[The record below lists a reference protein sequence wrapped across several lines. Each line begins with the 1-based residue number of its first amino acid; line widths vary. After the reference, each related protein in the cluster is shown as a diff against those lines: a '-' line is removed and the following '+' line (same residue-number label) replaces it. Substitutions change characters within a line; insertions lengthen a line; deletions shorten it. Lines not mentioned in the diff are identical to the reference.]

1 MTIEPMFTDG
11 GPLSKVLHEW
21 EPRQQQVDMAS
32 AVAEALESKKQLL
45 VEAGT
50 GVGKSFGY
58 LVPAIRRIIEHGETV
73 VISTNTITLQEQIV
87 NHDAPILHEAFG
99 GGFETVLVK
108 GRANYISLRRLSR
121 AKSQRATLLH
131 GGNGAEQ
138 LEQIDEWSKTTVD
151 GSKSSLPF
159 LPRGD
164 VWELVKSEGSRCLG
178 RKCPTYETCFYQ
190 KSRRAMERGNLLVC
204 NHALFFSDLALRIQG
219 AGFLPRYDHVI
230 FDEAHAI
237 EDVAADHFGAS
248 ISENQVEYFLRSL
261 VPVSRSRAT
270 KGFLHLL
277 EAKGYKTELL
287 SQCVDL
293 VHHCREQAQSF
304 FDALVQWK
312 LDFAPSNGRVSKPGV
327 VDDCLSGPL
336 LALGKHLSL
345 LRESLEDN
353 SESVETGGFSV
364 RAMDMAGACS
374 SLITQERSGCVYAVD
389 GVPHYTSGAAKAKPV
404 LKCMA
409 VDVSTLLQQHLFD
422 GEQSVILTSATLA
435 TGGGDFSLMKSR
447 LGCKD
452 PTELQLGSPFDY
464 PRQMRAWVDSSM
476 PEPSS
481 DQYTQRLADRV
492 VDLVGRT
499 NGGAFVLFTS
509 YRMLQKVA
517 ELAKDEIEGKG
528 LTFLEHGAKISRT
541 ALLEQFR
548 EDEGAVLFGT
558 SSFWQGVD
566 VRGHN
571 LRNVIITRL
580 PFDVPDRPL
589 VEARQ
594 EKVKEAGENPFM
606 KDQLPRAVIR
616 FRQGI
621 GRLIRSGDDKG
632 DVSILDS
639 RVVRKFYGSAFLAAL
654 PEGVEVVDLAT
665 EDCCDF

>member
-1 MTIEPMFTDG
+1 MTSEPMFMAG
-11 GPLSKVLHEW
+11 GPLSKVLQGW
-21 EPRQQQVDMAS
+21 EPRQQQLEM
-32 AVAEALESKKQLL
+32 AEAVSDALDNRGQLL

-58 LVPAIRRIIEHGETV
+58 LVPAIRRILEHGETV
-73 VISTNTITLQEQIV
+73 VVSTNTITLQEQIV
-87 NHDAPILHEAFG
+87 EHDAPLLYDAFG
-99 GGFETVLVK
+99 GGIETVLVK
-108 GRANYISLRRLSR
+108 GRANYVSLRRLAR

-131 GGNGAEQ
+131 DSKGVEQ
-138 LEQIDEWSKTTVD
+138 LEEIEKWVQTTTD

-164 VWELVKSEGSRCLG
+164 VWELVKSDGSRCLG
-178 RKCPTYETCFYQ
+178 RKCPSFESCHYQ

-204 NHALFFSDLALRIQG
+204 NHALFFSDLALRMRG

-261 VPVSRSRAT
+261 VPVSRKRMT

-277 EAKGYKTELL
+277 EAKGYKSELL
-287 SQCVDL
+287 SQCVEL
-293 VHHCREQAQSF
+293 VHHCREQSQAF
-304 FDALVQWK
+304 FDTLVQWK
-312 LDFAPSNGRVSKPGV
+312 LDFAPSNGRIANPGI

-336 LALGKHLSL
+336 LQLGKHLAL
-345 LRESLEDN
+345 LRESLEDDA
-353 SESVETGGFSV
+353 EATETSGFSV
-364 RAMDMAGACS
+364 RALDMAGACS
-374 SLITQERSGCVYAVD
+374 SLIAQDRSGCVYSVE
-389 GVPHYTSGAAKAKPV
+389 GVPHHAKAATTAKPS

-409 VDVSTLLQQHLFD
+409 VEVSDLFQQNLFA
-422 GEQSVILTSATLA
+422 GEQSVVLTSATLA

-447 LGCKD
+447 LGCED
-452 PTELQLGSPFDY
+452 VVELQLGSPFDY
-464 PRQMRAWVDSSM
+464 SRQMRAWVDSSM

-481 DQYTQRLADRV
+481 DTYAQKLADRI

-499 NGGAFVLFTS
+499 HGGAFVLFTS
-509 YRMLQKVA
+509 YRLLDQVA
-517 ELAKDEIEGKG
+517 TLARDEIEGKG
-528 LTFLEHGAKISRT
+528 MSFLEHGAKVTRSK
-541 ALLEQFR
+541 LLEQFK
-548 EDEGAVLFGT
+548 EDEQSVLFGT
-558 SSFWQGVD
+558 ASFWQGVD
-566 VRGHN
+566 VRGHY

-594 EKVKEAGENPFM
+594 EKIKESGENPFM
-606 KDQLPRAVIR
+606 IDQLPRAVIR

-621 GRLIRSGDDKG
+621 GRLIRSSDDKG

-639 RVVRKFYGSAFLAAL
+639 RVVRKFYGRAFLAAL

-665 EDCCDF
+665 EDCF

>member
-1 MTIEPMFTDG
+1 MFTDG
-11 GPLSKVLHEW
+11 GPLSKVLQDW
-21 EPRQQQVDMAS
+21 EPRQQQLDMAT
-32 AVAEALESKKQLL
+32 AVASSLDTRGKLL

-58 LVPAIRRIIEHGETV
+58 LVPAIRRIIEHEETV
-73 VISTNTITLQEQIV
+73 IVSTNTITLQEQIV
-87 NHDAPILHEAFG
+87 THDAPILYEAFG

-108 GRANYISLRRLSR
+108 GRANYVSLRRLAR

-131 GGNGAEQ
+131 DTNGMEQ
-138 LEQIDEWSKTTVD
+138 LEDIETWAQTTTD

-164 VWELVKSEGSRCLG
+164 VWELTKSDGSRCLG
-178 RKCPTYETCFYQ
+178 RKCPTSENCFYQ
-190 KSRRAMERGNLLVC
+190 KARRAMERGNLLVC
-204 NHALFFSDLALRIQG
+204 NHALFFSDLALRMRG
-219 AGFLPRYDHVI
+219 AGFLPKYDHVI

-261 VPVSRSRAT
+261 VPVSRKRMT

-277 EAKGYKTELL
+277 EAKGCKTEML
-287 SQCVDL
+287 SQCVEL
-293 VHHCREQAQSF
+293 VHHCREQSQHF

-312 LDFAPSNGRVSKPGV
+312 LDFAPSNGRVINQGV
-327 VDDCLSGPL
+327 VEDCLSGPML
-336 LALGKHLSL
+336 ELGKHLSL
-345 LRESLEDN
+345 LRESLDDDAEATEA
-353 SESVETGGFSV
+353 SGFSV
-364 RAMDMAGACS
+364 RAFDMAGACS
-374 SLITQERSGCVYAVD
+374 SLIAQDRAGCVYSVE
-389 GVPHYTSGAAKAKPV
+389 GVPHHAKQATRAKPV

-409 VDVSTLLQQHLFD
+409 VDVSSLLHQNLFD
-422 GEQSVILTSATLA
+422 GEQTVVLTSATLA

-447 LGCKD
+447 LGCGE
-452 PTELQLGSPFDY
+452 PVELQLGSPFDY

-481 DQYTQRLADRV
+481 GQYAQRLADRI

-499 NGGAFVLFTS
+499 QGGAFVLFTS
-509 YRMLQKVA
+509 YRLLEKVA
-517 ELAKDEIEGKG
+517 ELSRNEIEGNWM
-528 LTFLEHGAKISRT
+528 TFLEHGSKVSRT
-541 ALLEQFR
+541 SLLEQFR
-548 EDEGAVLFGT
+548 EDERAVLFGT

-580 PFDVPDRPL
+580 PFDVPDHPL

-594 EKVKEAGENPFM
+594 EKIKDSGENPFM

-639 RVVRKFYGSAFLAAL
+639 RVVRKFYGRAFLAAL

-665 EDCCDF
+665 EDCF

>member
-1 MTIEPMFTDG
+1 MTTEPMFTDG
-11 GPLSKVLHEW
+11 GPLSKVLNEW
-21 EPRQQQVDMAS
+21 EPRQQQLDMAN
-32 AVAEALESKKQLL
+32 AVALALENRGQLL

-58 LVPAIRRIIEHGETV
+58 LVPAIRRIIDYGETV

-87 NHDAPILHEAFG
+87 QHDAPILHEAFE

-108 GRANYISLRRLSR
+108 GRANYLSRRRLQR
-121 AKSQRATLLH
+121 AKTQRSSLLSDAA
-131 GGNGAEQ
+131 GVEQ
-138 LEQIDEWSKTTVD
+138 LASIAEWTKTTTD

-178 RKCPTYETCFYQ
+178 RKCPTHESCFYQ
-190 KSRRAMERGNLLVC
+190 QARRAMEHGNLLVC
-204 NHALFFSDLALRIQG
+204 NHALFFSDLALRMRG

-261 VPVSRSRAT
+261 APASSRRGSN
-270 KGFLHLL
+270 GFLHLL
-277 EAKGYKTELL
+277 AAKGNGSEMLA
-287 SQCVDL
+287 QCIEL
-293 VHHCREQAQSF
+293 VHHCREQSQTF
-304 FDALVQWK
+304 FDSLVQWK
-312 LDFAPSNGRVSKPGV
+312 LDFAPSNGRVSKPNV
-327 VDDCLSGPL
+327 IDDCLSGPL
-336 LALGKHLSL
+336 VALGKHLTL
-345 LRESLEDN
+345 LRESFEDDA
-353 SESVETGGFSV
+353 ESVEAGGFSV
-364 RAMDMAGACS
+364 RALDMAGACG
-374 SLITQERSGCVYAVD
+374 SLVKQERAGCVYSVE
-389 GVPHYTSGAAKAKPV
+389 GVPHNTNGAKRARPS

-409 VDVSTLLQQHLFD
+409 VDVSSLLQEHLFD
-422 GEQSVILTSATLA
+422 SAQSVVLTSATLA
-435 TGGGDFSLMKSR
+435 TGGGDFSLVKSR
-447 LGCKD
+447 LGCD
-452 PTELQLGSPFDY
+452 EPVELQLGSPFDY

-476 PEPSS
+476 PEPASEH
-481 DQYTQRLADRV
+481 YAQRLADRI

-499 NGGAFVLFTS
+499 QGGAFVLFTS
-509 YRMLQKVA
+509 YRLLETVA
-517 ELAKDEIEGKG
+517 SLARDEIEGKG
-528 LTFLEHGAKISRT
+528 LTFLEHGANVTRT
-541 ALLEQFR
+541 TLLEQFR

-594 EKVKEAGENPFM
+594 EKVKESGENPFM

-665 EDCCDF
+665 EDCFDF

>member
-1 MTIEPMFTDG
+1 M
-11 GPLSKVLHEW
+11 
-21 EPRQQQVDMAS
+21 
-32 AVAEALESKKQLL
+32 AEAVSKTLENKSQLL

-73 VISTNTITLQEQIV
+73 VVSTNTITLQEQIV
-87 NHDAPILHEAFG
+87 QHDAPILHDAFG
-99 GGFETVLVK
+99 GGFDTVLVK
-108 GRANYISLRRLSR
+108 GRANYVSLRRLKR
-121 AKSQRATLLH
+121 AQAQRATLLH
-131 GGNGAEQ
+131 DSKGIKQLSEIEQ
-138 LEQIDEWSKTTVD
+138 WTHATTD
-151 GSKSSLPF
+151 GTKSTLPF

-164 VWELVKSEGSRCLG
+164 VWELVKSDGSRCLG
-178 RKCPTYETCFYQ
+178 RKCPSNENCFYQ
-190 KSRRAMERGNLLVC
+190 QARRGMERGNLLVC
-204 NHALFFSDLALRIQG
+204 NHALFFSDLALRMRG

-261 VPVSRSRAT
+261 LPVSKKRVT

-277 EAKGYKTELL
+277 GKKGQTSELL

-293 VHHCREQAQSF
+293 VLHCREVSKTF
-304 FDALVQWK
+304 FDSLVQWK
-312 LDFAPSNGRVSKPGV
+312 IDCAPSNGRVKNAGV
-327 VDDCLSGPL
+327 VEDCLSGPL
-336 LALGKHLSL
+336 LELGKHLSL
-345 LRESLEDN
+345 LKETLEDDADAAEA
-353 SESVETGGFSV
+353 SGFSV
-364 RAMDMAGACS
+364 RAYDMAGACS
-374 SLITQERSGCVYAVD
+374 SLITQDRLGCVYSVE
-389 GVPHYTSGAAKAKPV
+389 GVSQISNSKRTSNPS

-409 VDVSTLLQQHLFD
+409 VDISELLQSNLFEK
-422 GEQSVILTSATLA
+422 GQSVVLTSATLT
-435 TGGGDFSLMKSR
+435 TGGGDFSLVKSR
-447 LGCKD
+447 LGCED
-452 PTELQLGSPFDY
+452 ANELQLGSPFDY
-464 PRQMRAWVDSSM
+464 PRQMRAWVDSTM

-481 DQYTQRLADRV
+481 NLYSERLASRII
-492 VDLVGRT
+492 DLVGRT
-499 NGGAFVLFTS
+499 QGGAFVLFTS
-509 YRMLQKVA
+509 YRLLEQVA
-517 ELAKDEIEGKG
+517 ILARDEIEGKG
-528 LTFLEHGAKISRT
+528 MTFLEHGAKVART

-548 EDEGAVLFGT
+548 EDERAVLFGT
-558 SSFWQGVD
+558 ASFWQGVD

-594 EKVKEAGENPFM
+594 EKIEESGESPFM

-639 RVVRKFYGSAFLAAL
+639 RVVRKFYGRAFLAAL

-665 EDCCDF
+665 EDCFDF

>member
-1 MTIEPMFTDG
+1 MTTEPMFTEG
-11 GPLSKVLHEW
+11 GPLSKVLNEW
-21 EPRQQQVDMAS
+21 EPRQQQLDMAD
-32 AVAEALESKKQLL
+32 AVAQALETRGQLL

-58 LVPAIRRIIEHGETV
+58 LVPAIRRIIDHGETV
-73 VISTNTITLQEQIV
+73 VVSTNTITLQEQIV
-87 NHDAPILHEAFG
+87 QHDAPILHKAFG

-108 GRANYISLRRLSR
+108 GRANYFSRRRLQR
-121 AKSQRATLLH
+121 AQSQRSTLLSD
-131 GGNGAEQ
+131 NGAVEQ
-138 LEQIDEWSKTTVD
+138 LANIAEWSKSTTE

-178 RKCPTYETCFYQ
+178 RKCPTHESCFYQ
-190 KSRRAMERGNLLVC
+190 QARRAMERGSLLVC
-204 NHALFFSDLALRIQG
+204 NHALFFSDLALRIRG
-219 AGFLPRYDHVI
+219 TGFLPRYDHVI

-261 VPVSRSRAT
+261 APASSRGGS

-277 EAKGYKTELL
+277 AAKGSGSEMLA
-287 SQCVDL
+287 QCIEL
-293 VHHCREQAQSF
+293 VHHCREQSQTF
-304 FDALVQWK
+304 FDSLVQWK
-312 LDFAPSNGRVSKPGV
+312 LDFAPSNGRVTKPNV
-327 VDDCLSGPL
+327 IDDSLSGPL
-336 LALGKHLSL
+336 VALGKHLAL
-345 LRESLEDN
+345 LRESFEDDA
-353 SESVETGGFSV
+353 ESAEAGGFSV
-364 RAMDMAGACS
+364 RAFDMAGACA
-374 SLITQERSGCVYAVD
+374 SLVKQDRTGCVYSVE
-389 GVPHYTSGAAKAKPV
+389 GVPHHANAAKRAKPS

-409 VDVSTLLQQHLFD
+409 VDVSTLLQEHLFD
-422 GEQSVILTSATLA
+422 SAQSVVLTSATLA
-435 TGGGDFSLMKSR
+435 TGGGDFSLIKSR
-447 LGCKD
+447 LGCD
-452 PTELQLGSPFDY
+452 EPVELQLGSPFDY

-481 DQYTQRLADRV
+481 DQYTQRLADRII
-492 VDLVGRT
+492 DLVGRT
-499 NGGAFVLFTS
+499 DGGAFVLFTS
-509 YRMLQKVA
+509 YRLLETVA
-517 ELAKDEIEGKG
+517 RLVRDEIEGKG
-528 LTFLEHGAKISRT
+528 LTFLEHGSNVPRT
-541 ALLEQFR
+541 TLLEQFR

-594 EKVKEAGENPFM
+594 EKIKASGENPFM

-665 EDCCDF
+665 EDCFDF

>member
-1 MTIEPMFTDG
+1 MFTDG
-11 GPLSKVLHEW
+11 GPLSKVLKEW
-21 EPRQQQVDMAS
+21 EPRQQQVEMAE
-32 AVAEALESKKQLL
+32 AVANALESKGQLL

-58 LVPAIRRIIEHGETV
+58 LVPAIRRIVDHGETV
-73 VISTNTITLQEQIV
+73 VVSTNTITLQEQIV
-87 NHDAPILHEAFG
+87 QHDAPILHEAFG

-108 GRANYISLRRLSR
+108 GRANYISLRRLRR
-121 AKSQRATLLH
+121 AQSQRATLLH
-131 GGNGAEQ
+131 DSKGIEQ
-138 LEQIDEWSKTTVD
+138 LAEIEQWVQATVD

-164 VWELVKSEGSRCLG
+164 VWELVKSDGSRCLG
-178 RKCPTYETCFYQ
+178 RKCPTYEDCFYQ
-190 KSRRAMERGNLLVC
+190 KARRSMERGNLLVC
-204 NHALFFSDLALRIQG
+204 NHALFFSDLALRMRG

-237 EDVAADHFGAS
+237 EDVAADHFGDS
-248 ISENQVEYFLRSL
+248 ISENQVEYFFRSL
-261 VPVSRSRAT
+261 LPVSRKRMT

-277 EAKGYKTELL
+277 AAKGNKTELL

-293 VHHCREQAQSF
+293 VHHCREQSQTF
-304 FDALVQWK
+304 FDTLVQWK
-312 LDFAPSNGRVSKPGV
+312 LDFAPSNGRVSTPAV
-327 VDDCLSGPL
+327 VEDSLSGPL
-336 LALGKHLSL
+336 LELGKHLSL
-345 LRESLEDN
+345 LRESLDDDAEAI
-353 SESVETGGFSV
+353 EAGGFAM

-374 SLITQERSGCVYAVD
+374 SLLAQSRSGCVYAVE
-389 GVPHYTSGAAKAKPV
+389 GVSNHAKAATTAKPV
-404 LKCMA
+404 LKSMA
-409 VDVSTLLQQHLFD
+409 VDVSSLLQSNLFE
-422 GEQSVILTSATLA
+422 GEQTVVLTSATLA

-447 LGCKD
+447 LGCED
-452 PTELQLGSPFDY
+452 AVELQLGSPFDY

-476 PEPSS
+476 PEPSHAE
-481 DQYTQRLADRV
+481 YAQRLADRI

-499 NGGAFVLFTS
+499 QGGAFVLFTS
-509 YRMLQKVA
+509 YRLLEKVA
-517 ELAKDEIEGKG
+517 GFARDEIEGKG
-528 LTFLEHGAKISRT
+528 LTFLEHGSKITRT
-541 ALLEQFR
+541 SLLEQFR
-548 EDEGAVLFGT
+548 EDERAVLFGT
-558 SSFWQGVD
+558 ASFWQGVD

-594 EKVKEAGENPFM
+594 EIIKATGENPFM

-639 RVVRKFYGSAFLAAL
+639 RVVRKFYGRAFLSAL
-654 PEGVEVVDLAT
+654 PDGVEVVDLAT
-665 EDCCDF
+665 EDCF

>member
-1 MTIEPMFTDG
+1 MGQEAMFATD
-11 GPLSKVLHEW
+11 GPLSKVLQDW
-21 EPRQQQVDMAS
+21 EPRQQQVEMAQTVS
-32 AVAEALESKKQLL
+32 SVLNERGKLL

-50 GVGKSFGY
+50 GVGKTFGY
-58 LVPAIRRIIEHGETV
+58 LVPAIRRIVDHGETV
-73 VISTNTITLQEQIV
+73 VVSTNTITLQEQIV
-87 NHDAPILHEAFG
+87 LHDAPILHDAFG
-99 GGFETVLVK
+99 GGFETILVK
-108 GRANYISLRRLSR
+108 GRANYVSLRRLAR
-121 AKSQRATLLH
+121 AESQKSTLLH
-131 GGNGAEQ
+131 DSKGIEQ
-138 LEQIDEWSKTTVD
+138 LEAIDMWAQTTVD

-164 VWELVKSEGSRCLG
+164 VWEHVKSDGSRCLG
-178 RKCPTYETCFYQ
+178 RKCPTCESCFYQ
-190 KSRRAMERGNLLVC
+190 NARRAMERGNLLIC
-204 NHALFFSDLALRIQG
+204 NHALFFSDLALRMRG

-261 VPVSRSRAT
+261 VPVSRKRTT

-277 EAKGYKTELL
+277 EAKGYKTEML

-293 VHHCREQAQSF
+293 VHHCREQSQAF

-312 LDFAPSNGRVSKPGV
+312 LDFAPSNGRISSKGI
-327 VDDCLSGPL
+327 VDDCLTDPL
-336 LALGKHLSL
+336 LELGKHLSL
-345 LRESLEDN
+345 LRESLEDDAEAAEA
-353 SESVETGGFSV
+353 SGFSV
-364 RAMDMAGACS
+364 RALDMASACS
-374 SLITQERSGCVYAVD
+374 SLIAQDRLGCVYSVE
-389 GVPHYTSGAAKAKPV
+389 GVPDHAKAATAAKPV

-409 VDVSTLLQQHLFD
+409 VDVSSLLQQNLFD
-422 GEQSVILTSATLA
+422 AEQSVVLTSATLA

-447 LGCKD
+447 LGCENVS
-452 PTELQLGSPFDY
+452 ELQLGSPFDY

-481 DQYTQRLADRV
+481 EQYAQRLADRI

-499 NGGAFVLFTS
+499 HGGAFVLFTS
-509 YRMLQKVA
+509 YRLLDRVA
-517 ELAKDEIEGKG
+517 GLARDEIEGKG
-528 LTFLEHGAKISRT
+528 MTFLEHGSKATRS

-548 EDEGAVLFGT
+548 EDERSVLFGT
-558 SSFWQGVD
+558 ASFWQGVD

-594 EKVKEAGENPFM
+594 EKIKESGENPFM

-621 GRLIRSGDDKG
+621 GRLIRSSDDKG

-639 RVVRKFYGSAFLAAL
+639 RVVRKFYGRAFLAAL

-665 EDCCDF
+665 EDCF

>member
-1 MTIEPMFTDG
+1 
-11 GPLSKVLHEW
+11 
-21 EPRQQQVDMAS
+21 MAK
-32 AVAEALESKKQLL
+32 AVSRTLETRGLLL

-58 LVPAIRRIIEHGETV
+58 LVPAIRRIIECGETV
-73 VISTNTITLQEQIV
+73 VVSTNTITLQEQIV
-87 NHDAPILHEAFG
+87 HQDAPILHDAFG
-99 GGFETVLVK
+99 GGFDTVLVK
-108 GRANYISLRRLSR
+108 GRANYVSLRRLNR

-131 GGNGAEQ
+131 DPKGAEH
-138 LEQIDEWSKTTVD
+138 LDDIDAWAKTTTD
-151 GSKSSLPF
+151 GSKSSFPF

-164 VWELVKSEGSRCLG
+164 VWELVKSDGSRCLG
-178 RKCPTYETCFYQ
+178 RKCPSNEQCFYQ
-190 KSRRAMERGNLLVC
+190 QARRGMEQGNLLIC
-204 NHALFFSDLALRIQG
+204 NHALFFSDLSLRMRG

-261 VPVSRSRAT
+261 VPVSKKRIT

-277 EAKGYKTELL
+277 EQRGNKSELL
-287 SQCVDL
+287 SQCADL
-293 VHHCREQAQSF
+293 VLHCREESQTF

-312 LDFAPSNGRVSKPGV
+312 LECAPSNGRVKSAGIV
-327 VDDCLSGPL
+327 EDCLSGPML
-336 LALGKHLSL
+336 ELGKHLSL
-345 LRESLEDN
+345 LKEVLDDDADAAEAS
-353 SESVETGGFSV
+353 GFSV
-364 RAMDMAGACS
+364 RAYDMAGACS
-374 SLITQERSGCVYAVD
+374 SLIAQDRAGCVYSVERVSQNANSTRASN
-389 GVPHYTSGAAKAKPV
+389 PT

-409 VDVSTLLQQHLFD
+409 VDVSDLLQSNLFES
-422 GEQSVILTSATLA
+422 GQSVVLTSATLT
-435 TGGGDFSLMKSR
+435 TGGKDFSLVKSR
-447 LGCKD
+447 LGCQEAD
-452 PTELQLGSPFDY
+452 EMHLGSPFDY
-464 PRQMRAWVDSSM
+464 PRQMRAWVDSTM

-481 DQYTQRLADRV
+481 NQYTERLASRII
-492 VDLVGRT
+492 DLVGRT
-499 NGGAFVLFTS
+499 RGGAFVLFTS
-509 YRMLQKVA
+509 YQLLEHVAMLA
-517 ELAKDEIEGKG
+517 RDEIEGKG
-528 LTFLEHGAKISRT
+528 LTFLEHGANAART

-548 EDEGAVLFGT
+548 EDERAVLFGT
-558 SSFWQGVD
+558 ASFWQGVD

-580 PFDVPDRPL
+580 PFDVPDKPL

-594 EKVKEAGENPFM
+594 EKIQEAGENPFM

-639 RVVRKFYGSAFLAAL
+639 RVVRKFYGRAFLAAL

-665 EDCCDF
+665 EDCFDF

>member
-1 MTIEPMFTDG
+1 MTTEPMFTDG
-11 GPLSKVLHEW
+11 GPLSKVLKEW
-21 EPRQQQVDMAS
+21 EPRKQQLEMAD
-32 AVAEALESKKQLL
+32 AVAQALENRGQLL

-58 LVPAIRRIIEHGETV
+58 LVPAIRRIVEHGETV
-73 VISTNTITLQEQIV
+73 VVSTNTITLQEQIV
-87 NHDAPILHEAFG
+87 QHDAPILHKAFG
-99 GGFETVLVK
+99 GGFDTVLVK
-108 GRANYISLRRLSR
+108 GRANYLSRRRLQR
-121 AKSQRATLLH
+121 AQSQRSSLLSDAV
-131 GGNGAEQ
+131 GVEQ
-138 LEQIDEWSKTTVD
+138 LTNIAEWTKDTTD

-164 VWELVKSEGSRCLG
+164 VWELAKSDGSRCLG
-178 RKCPTYETCFYQ
+178 RKCPTHESCFYQ
-190 KSRRAMERGNLLVC
+190 QARRAMERGNLLVC
-204 NHALFFSDLALRIQG
+204 NHALFFSDLALRMRG

-248 ISENQVEYFLRSL
+248 ISENQVEYYLRSL
-261 VPVSRSRAT
+261 APVPSRRQP

-277 EAKGYKTELL
+277 ATKGNDTEML
-287 SQCVDL
+287 SQCNEL
-293 VHHCREQAQSF
+293 VHHCREQSQAF

-312 LDFAPSNGRVSKPGV
+312 LDFAPSNGRVSKPNV
-327 VDDCLSGPL
+327 IDDCLSGPL
-336 LALGKHLSL
+336 VALGKHLSL
-345 LRESLEDN
+345 LRESLEGEAD
-353 SESVETGGFSV
+353 SAEAGGFSV
-364 RAMDMAGACS
+364 RALDMAGACA
-374 SLITQERSGCVYAVD
+374 SLVKQERTGCVYSVE
-389 GVPHYTSGAAKAKPV
+389 GVGHQVTSAKRAKPS

-409 VDVSTLLQQHLFD
+409 VDVSALLEEHLFSSAH
-422 GEQSVILTSATLA
+422 SVVLTSATLA
-435 TGGGDFSLMKSR
+435 TGGGDFSLVKSR
-447 LGCKD
+447 LGCEE
-452 PTELQLGSPFDY
+452 PVELQLGSPFDF

-481 DQYTQRLADRV
+481 EQYTQRLADRI

-499 NGGAFVLFTS
+499 HGGAFVLFTS
-509 YRMLQKVA
+509 YRLLETVA
-517 ELAKDEIEGKG
+517 RLARDEIEGKG
-528 LTFLEHGAKISRT
+528 LTFLEHGSNVTRT

-548 EDEGAVLFGT
+548 KDDGAVLFGT

-594 EKVKEAGENPFM
+594 EKVKESGDNPFM

-639 RVVRKFYGSAFLAAL
+639 RVVRKFYGSAFLSAL

-665 EDCCDF
+665 EDCFDF